1 MPSEK
6 PQVIEWIF
14 FERKYDSVTGTL
26 LDAVVTFDDIRAG
39 IEATGARLSVANPA
53 NFWKDL
59 TRSPTPNDNWP
70 TSVFEAG
77 FTGTDAIGAG
87 DQACFAFTAV
97 AEEQSEPFPD
107 VLPYDAHNVT
117 RLIVQSLSMPQAM
130 KALGRRDEN
139 WLAQVAA
146 RLYAIETFF
155 AVVSD
160 REVKEVSFLQTGVK
174 MRGGEADAVYSVTCD
189 DGVWLLSV
197 EAKGRREP
205 LHLPQ
210 IARASHSLFETVTS
224 QGGELSDVVGV
235 IPFGLKIVDESEV
248 WAVEFAPVE
257 TADETLTAVA
267 QATFVFTPAVPGIS

>member
-14 FERKYDSVTGTL
+14 FNRKYDSAARL
-26 LDAVVTFDDIRAG
+26 LRDPIVTFNDIREG

-70 TSVFEAG
+70 TRVFEAG

-87 DQACFAFTAV
+87 DQACFAFTPV
-97 AEEQSEPFPD
+97 AEDQTEPFPD
-107 VLPYDAHNVT
+107 ILVFDPHNVVPLT
-117 RLIVQSLSMPQAM
+117 IQSLSMAQAM

-139 WLAQVAA
+139 WLAQVTA
-146 RLYAIETFF
+146 RLFAIETFF
-155 AVVSD
+155 AVVSE
-160 REVKEVSFLQTGVK
+160 REVREVSFLQTGVK
-174 MRGGEADAVYSVTCD
+174 MRGGESDAVYSVTCD

-210 IARASHSLFETVTS
+210 IARASYSLFETVTS

-235 IPFGLKIVDESEV
+235 IPFGLKIVGDSEV

-257 TADETLTAVA
+257 SADETLTAVS
-267 QATFVFTPAVPGIS
+267 QATFMFTPPVPGIS